1 MLSLSARRMPSGGIP
16 LNFDHDPLLNRPI
29 PVPNLVPMKNSANTP
44 VALSIAGSDSGGG
57 AGIQADLLTFAANG
71 VFGTTAIT
79 CLTAQNPDGVTGIE
93 AMPAAF
99 VREQIEQVHR
109 YFSIGAI
116 KTGMLFNEE
125 IITAVSDFLEAHPEI
140 PVVED
145 PVMVATS
152 GAVLLHESAI
162 AALQL
167 KLLPRATVITPNLDE
182 AAVLLGS
189 RPKSVPEMERAAVK
203 LATSTG
209 VPVLL
214 KGGHLEETDDVIDLL
229 AFADG
234 ATHEFSARRIENVD
248 THGSGCTL
256 SSAIAANLAR
266 NWELIQAIGEA
277 LTYLRR
283 GMRQPLTLNGRP
295 FIQH

>member
-1 MLSLSARRMPSGGIP
+1 MLASRQWFSLTDMH
-16 LNFDHDPLLNRPI
+16 DHPEL
-29 PVPNLVPMKNSANTP
+29 P

-57 AGIQADLLTFAANG
+57 AGIQADLLSFSANG
-71 VFGTTAIT
+71 VFGTTAVT
-79 CLTAQNPDGVTGIE
+79 CLTAQNPDGVSAIE
-93 AMPAAF
+93 ALPSDF

-109 YFSIGAI
+109 YFRIAAV
-116 KTGMLFNEE
+116 KTGMLFNRE
-125 IITAVSDFLEAHPEI
+125 IIQAVSDFLEDNPDI
-140 PVVED
+140 PVVVD

-162 AALQL
+162 EALQL

-182 AAVLLGS
+182 AGVLLGNVPS
-189 RPKSVPEMERAAVK
+189 SVEEMEEAGLK
-203 LATSTG
+203 LARTIG
-209 VPVLL
+209 VAVLL
-214 KGGHLEETDDVIDLL
+214 KGGHLDDTAQVTDIL
-229 AFADG
+229 ARPDG
-234 ATHEFSARRIENVD
+234 ECHPFTARRIDNTN

-266 NWELIQAIGEA
+266 QWDLTKAIGEA

-283 GMRQPLTLNGRP
+283 GMRQPLYLNGQP